1 MHFSIV
7 IPVFNAGSK
16 IEKTLSGILAQSSIL
31 DGRDSFNCIV
41 VDGASGDDTLEHVAR
56 FQDDRITV
64 ISEPDKG
71 MYDALAKGLAQT
83 QGDVTTYLPAG
94 EFHDPHAFATVSEV
108 LTRFPD
114 ITWLTGRSVT
124 RNADGVITDS
134 FLPHPFQRRYIEC
147 GMYGTRLPA
156 LQQESTFWRSPLTQ
170 EIDLDALRPLKLAGD
185 YFIWKSF
192 AKNHELYVINS
203 HLGAFSI
210 EQGQLSQQVPG
221 AYRKELR
228 TLRRSPTVF
237 ERASAL
243 IHRLRTKH
251 KRPKKSAP
259 RLIQYDHDTARWVM
273 KNKG

>member
-16 IEKTLSGILAQSSIL
+16 IGKTLSGLLAQTSVL
-31 DGRDSFNCIV
+31 DGRDSFDCIV
-41 VDGASGDDTLEHVAR
+41 VDGASSDDTLDHVAG

-71 MYDALAKGLAQT
+71 MYDALAKGLART
-83 QGDVTTYLPAG
+83 KGDVTSYLPAG
-94 EFHDPHAFATVSEV
+94 EVFDENAFAVVSDV
-108 LTRFPD
+108 LGRFPD
-114 ITWLTGRSVT
+114 INWLTGRSVT

-134 FLPHPFQRRYIEC
+134 FLPHPFQRRYIAC

-156 LQQESTFWRSPLTQ
+156 LQQESTFWRASLTQ

-185 YFIWKSF
+185 YFIWKTF
-192 AKNHELYVINS
+192 AENHDLYVVNS

-210 EQGQLSQQVPG
+210 EQGQLSQQVRG

-228 TLRRSPTVF
+228 TLRRRPTVI
-237 ERASAL
+237 ERAGAL
-243 IHRLRTKH
+243 VHRLRTKYRQPR
-251 KRPKKSAP
+251 KNAP
-259 RLIQYDHDTARWVM
+259 RLIQYDHDAACWVM